1 MLTYLSAPDRERS
14 IVMSASVCLCVS
26 VCLYIHDHIF
36 GTTKFFLHL
45 TYCRGSVLLW
55 RHSDTLCTSVFT
67 DDVIFAHKAS
77 RRPAEAQC
85 TRSIGI
91 GYKLYAVIPVAGH
104 RTHRGSTFRAPKVT
118 FQVATLGAESAVHD
132 SLVSTCERCVVCAKK
147 SV

>member
-1 MLTYLSAPDRERS
+1 
-14 IVMSASVCLCVS
+14 VMSVSVCLCVS

-36 GTTKFFLHL
+36 GTTRPIFTKVFLHL

-118 FQVATLGAESAVHD
+118 FQVATPGAESAVYD
-132 SLVSTCERCVVCAKK
+132 SLVSTCERCVVYAKK